1 MLNIFFFLRAKV
13 TNEVSE
19 IPEIKPVANKLAF
32 SQKSIERSFGIYPF
46 D

>member
-13 TNEVSE
+13 TNEVNE

-32 SQKSIERSFGIYPF
+32 SQNNIELPLGI
-46 D
+46 